1 MLPNMK
7 SPTQPLGGICNLYYM
22 FIHSLITLKT
32 KSWNDHHLHNFG
44 LLKKQI
50 HLQKKTKHMKAII
63 LKISFIFL
71 FLSLMGAGCEKDE
84 NNDNNLVVKEFP
96 TLSMGY
102 NLKPGETVIIR
113 NQDTFEKIFSKDLIA
128 QITSLQNI
136 DFTKYDVLAGENF
149 YTRGIAKLEHKFIK
163 MGNYSYLYK
172 LDIFHNLTL
181 PAGSFCYGI
190 IINKLPTEAIVKFEV
205 TKINE

>member
-1 MLPNMK
+1 MERPPPPSLFSSGDCPTNQFVYQILKQKKQMK
-7 SPTQPLGGICNLYYM
+7 S
-22 FIHSLITLKT
+22 TL
-32 KSWNDHHLHNFG
+32 
-44 LLKKQI
+44 
-50 HLQKKTKHMKAII
+50 

-71 FLSLMGAGCEKDE
+71 FLSSMGAGCKKDI

-190 IINKLPTEAIVKFEV
+190 IINKLPTEAVVKFEV